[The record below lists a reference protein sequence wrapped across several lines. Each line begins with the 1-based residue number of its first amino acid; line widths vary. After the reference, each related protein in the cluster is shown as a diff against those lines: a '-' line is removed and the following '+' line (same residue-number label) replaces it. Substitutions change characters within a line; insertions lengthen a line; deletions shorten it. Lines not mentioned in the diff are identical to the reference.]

1 MFGCMARY
9 ISTYSFPFHFAGQV
23 MNDNCV
29 RIGRRENTEAGQ
41 RALLIRAKANSLANL
56 GKYTGDAAGTGVA
69 SKSLHVAGYT
79 Y

>member
-1 MFGCMARY
+1 M
-9 ISTYSFPFHFAGQV
+9 
-23 MNDNCV
+23 MNI
-29 RIGRRENTEAGQ
+29 IGKRENTEAGQ
-41 RALLIRAKANSLANL
+41 RALMVRARANSLANL